1 MAEQKTGTSDV
12 AYDLISIL
20 YHTLQ
25 GAQTAETYLKD
36 AEARGD
42 QELAGFLRE
51 VQQQDRQRAER
62 AKQLLTRRM
71 EPR

>member
-12 AYDLISIL
+12 AYDLISVL

-25 GAQTAETYLKD
+25 GAETARTYQKD

-42 QELAGFLRE
+42 QELAGFFRE
-51 VQQQDRQRAER
+51 VQQQDRQQAER
-62 AKQLLTRRM
+62 AKELLSQRIEKR
-71 EPR
+71 